1 MTPQEVELIRQHPDF
16 IQLVRRKQKL
26 YWSLSLA
33 MLVIYYGFV
42 IVVAA
47 AMTVSVAVMAIAGVV
62 LLPGNGLKRLL
73 KASLFLSVQRWYL
86 SLAMLV
92 IYYGFVLLVAF
103 SPSTLGQSLSGGV
116 TTVGMLVG
124 VVIVGLAFAL
134 TGFYVYRANNV
145 IDPLNEKLKQE
156 CAR

>member
-1 MTPQEVELIRQHPDF
+1 MLNVMASSRASSLPQGAGDSARIQRFTQNKNNKGARVMTPQDIELIGQHPDF

-26 YWSLSLA
+26 YWS
-33 MLVIYYGFV
+33 
-42 IVVAA
+42 
-47 AMTVSVAVMAIAGVV
+47 
-62 LLPGNGLKRLL
+62 
-73 KASLFLSVQRWYL
+73 L

>member
-1 MTPQEVELIRQHPDF
+1 MPDAVPATCFTQNKNNNPESAAMTPQEIQQISQHPDF
-16 IQLVRRKQKL
+16 IQLVRRKQNL
-26 YWSLSLA
+26 YWS
-33 MLVIYYGFV
+33 
-42 IVVAA
+42 
-47 AMTVSVAVMAIAGVV
+47 
-62 LLPGNGLKRLL
+62 
-73 KASLFLSVQRWYL
+73 L

-124 VVIVGLAFAL
+124 VVIVLLAFAL
-134 TGFYVYRANNV
+134 TGFYVCRANHV

-156 CAR
+156 CAQ

>member
-1 MTPQEVELIRQHPDF
+1 MTPHEVELIRQHPDF

-26 YWSLSLA
+26 YWS
-33 MLVIYYGFV
+33 
-42 IVVAA
+42 
-47 AMTVSVAVMAIAGVV
+47 
-62 LLPGNGLKRLL
+62 
-73 KASLFLSVQRWYL
+73 L

-134 TGFYVYRANNV
+134 TGFYVCLLYTSPSPR
-145 IDPLNEKLKQE
+145 D
-156 CAR
+156 

>member
-1 MTPQEVELIRQHPDF
+1 MTPQEIELIGQHPDF

-26 YWSLSLA
+26 YWS
-33 MLVIYYGFV
+33 
-42 IVVAA
+42 
-47 AMTVSVAVMAIAGVV
+47 
-62 LLPGNGLKRLL
+62 
-73 KASLFLSVQRWYL
+73 L

-116 TTVGMLVG
+116 TTVGMLGGGGIG
-124 VVIVGLAFAL
+124 VLAFAL

-156 CAR
+156 YAR

>member
-1 MTPQEVELIRQHPDF
+1 MTPQEIELIGQHPDF

-26 YWSLSLA
+26 YWS
-33 MLVIYYGFV
+33 
-42 IVVAA
+42 
-47 AMTVSVAVMAIAGVV
+47 
-62 LLPGNGLKRLL
+62 
-73 KASLFLSVQRWYL
+73 L

-124 VVIVGLAFAL
+124 VVIVVLAFAL

-156 CAR
+156 YAR

>member
-1 MTPQEVELIRQHPDF
+1 MPDAVPATCFTQNKNNNLESATMTPQEIQQISQHPDF
-16 IQLVRRKQKL
+16 IQLVRRKQNL
-26 YWSLSLA
+26 YWS
-33 MLVIYYGFV
+33 
-42 IVVAA
+42 
-47 AMTVSVAVMAIAGVV
+47 
-62 LLPGNGLKRLL
+62 
-73 KASLFLSVQRWYL
+73 L

-124 VVIVGLAFAL
+124 VVIVLLAFAL
-134 TGFYVYRANNV
+134 TGFYVYRANHV

-156 CAR
+156 CAQ

>member
-1 MTPQEVELIRQHPDF
+1 MTPQEIELIRQHPDF

-26 YWSLSLA
+26 YWS
-33 MLVIYYGFV
+33 
-42 IVVAA
+42 
-47 AMTVSVAVMAIAGVV
+47 
-62 LLPGNGLKRLL
+62 
-73 KASLFLSVQRWYL
+73 L

-156 CAR
+156 GARQTAFLHCSCCRWRLSLMLRWPPTAHPDR